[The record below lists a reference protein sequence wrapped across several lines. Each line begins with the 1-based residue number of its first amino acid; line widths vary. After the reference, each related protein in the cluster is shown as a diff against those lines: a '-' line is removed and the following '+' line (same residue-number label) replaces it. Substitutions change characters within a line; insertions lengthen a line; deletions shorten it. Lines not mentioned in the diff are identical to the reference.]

1 MRNPTIVY
9 LALGSNLGQ
18 RQKNLSRALRNIA
31 TELDILKYSSIYETP
46 PWGVTEQPRFLN
58 QVIQGTT
65 VLPPHALLD
74 FLKKIERK
82 MGRVETVR
90 FGPRVIDLDILLYG
104 ERLVN
109 TPRLQIPHPRM
120 HERAFVL
127 VPLEK
132 IEPTLVIPGQQQT
145 ITDLCG
151 LSQFF
156 PCAHAAPHAH
166 HSASPRTPTDAN
178 SRSALP
184 PR

>member
-1 MRNPTIVY
+1 VVEPLESIMRNPTIVY

-127 VPLEK
+127 VPLVE

-145 ITDLCG
+145 ITDLLRG
-151 LSQFF
+151 LDQNGIT
-156 PCAHAAPHAH
+156 
-166 HSASPRTPTDAN
+166 RIDLQGEQN
-178 SRSALP
+178 G
-184 PR
+184 